1 MTALPPVLTLK
12 VDIPDRQLRAKSGQG
27 RSACSDDDDLW
38 TVHQSMYAT
47 APSTA
52 TIRAR

>member
-27 RSACSDDDDLW
+27 RSACSDLW